1 MTSSGP
7 SGWHDALVV
16 SSTVAESQQMLGTAV
31 REIAGSLARADALA
45 AEALLSGLLGKCG
58 GAATLIDYAVVAK
71 QSDAM
76 TLLHLVRTLT
86 DDAAERDRATQR
98 LDGLRGRPPAWVKTL
113 DAVTIGDCWQYQ
125 DALGDTVSVLCAFE
139 RHGAHHGLVA
149 QLVYDQRV
157 AGWAKALYLID
168 DPAAVLA
175 GVRDQVAA
183 SDGALRL
190 SALPPAR
197 ARAVI
202 EDGIAASTTRPGLD
216 PDDSVAR
223 YRLLAL
229 ARCRSLPGPRRAPT
243 MPERRRDAL
252 VAEFLNANGIR
263 RTAAVLRCARMIVDY
278 GCDTDDGD
286 PLRISPVKVAGMAAR
301 LRRDLDTN
309 QRKVL
314 PVVLNAYLPW
324 AGAKRGVPPRLLG
337 DAIARARKLAPDYA
351 LATD

>member
-1 MTSSGP
+1 MP
-7 SGWHDALVV
+7 DVV
-16 SSTVAESQQMLGTAV
+16 SSTVSESQQVLGTAV

-76 TLLHLVRTLT
+76 TLLHLVRTLAEDKAERT
-86 DDAAERDRATQR
+86 RAAEH
-98 LDGLRGRPPAWVKTL
+98 LVGLRGRPPAWAKAL
-113 DAVTIGDCWQYQ
+113 DAVTIGECWQYQ
-125 DALGDTVSVLCAFE
+125 EALGDNVSVLCSFE
-139 RHGAHHGLVA
+139 RDGAQHGIVA
-149 QLVYDQRV
+149 QLVFDQRV

-168 DPAAVLA
+168 DPAGVLA
-175 GVRDQVAA
+175 GVREQVAS

-190 SALPPAR
+190 TALPPAR
-197 ARAVI
+197 ARAAI
-202 EDGIAASTTRPGLD
+202 EDGLAATATRPGLA
-216 PDDSVAR
+216 PEDSVAR

-229 ARCRSLPGPRRAPT
+229 ARCRALPGPRRAPAMT
-243 MPERRRDAL
+243 ERRRDAL
-252 VAEFLNANGIR
+252 VTEFLDDNGIK
-263 RTAAVLRCARMIVDY
+263 RTSAILRCARMIVDY

-286 PLRISPVKVAGMAAR
+286 PLRLSPVRMVGMAAR
-301 LRRDLDTN
+301 LRRDLDTG

-337 DAIARARKLAPDYA
+337 EAIAHARRIAPDHA
-351 LATD
+351 MIPD